1 MENKI
6 YNIGYEQ
13 TDKELAVNIY
23 GLEFK
28 IRNMSVELKS
38 ELEELIKD
46 ENEDFE
52 LLYKIIDKMLETGAS
67 EKINDKRIKDGY
79 GKMSVQN
86 VIAIVNL
93 ITKLQ
98 AQEIV
103 KEQVQGTEDTKEIF
117 RGYNNQNN
125 QNGNRDY
132 RRYDNR
138 NNNNRGYNNNNYN
151 NRGNR
156 Y

>member
-13 TDKELAVNIY
+13 TDKELVVNIY

-28 IRNMSVELKS
+28 IRSMSVELKK

-52 LLYKIIDKMLETGAS
+52 LLYKIIDKMLEDGAS
-67 EKINDKRIKDGY
+67 DKINEKRKQDGY

-86 VIAIVNL
+86 IIAIVNL

-103 KEQVQGTEDTKEIF
+103 KEQTQGVEDTKQIF
-117 RGYNNQNN
+117 NGYNN
-125 QNGNRDY
+125 QNGNRNY

-138 NNNNRGYNNNNYN
+138 NNNNRGYNNNY